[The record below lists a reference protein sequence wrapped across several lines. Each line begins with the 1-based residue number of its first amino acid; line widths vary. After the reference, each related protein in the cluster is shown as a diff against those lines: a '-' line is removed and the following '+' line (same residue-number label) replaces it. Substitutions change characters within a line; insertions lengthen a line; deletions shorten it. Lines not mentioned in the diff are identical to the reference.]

1 MQDEARWYNAFGE
14 EVDLD
19 NIDREYAL
27 NILSMYI
34 LNGGRRFMH
43 THESIKSDPLVVK
56 LRSVIL
62 NGRKP
67 TMRDRARAFAYN
79 IRCVREGLPFRAP
92 VR

>member
-1 MQDEARWYNAFGE
+1 MTGEARWFNAFGE

-34 LNGGRRFMH
+34 LNSGLRCAH
-43 THESIKSDPLVVK
+43 SHESIKVDPLVEK
-56 LRSVIL
+56 LRDVIL

-79 IRCVREGLPFRAP
+79 IRCVREGKSFRAP